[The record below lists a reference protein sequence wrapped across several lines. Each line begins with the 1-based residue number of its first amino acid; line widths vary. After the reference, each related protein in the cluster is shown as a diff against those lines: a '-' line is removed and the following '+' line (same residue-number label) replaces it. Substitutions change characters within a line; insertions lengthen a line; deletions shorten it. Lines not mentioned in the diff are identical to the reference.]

1 MVRFSIMKVYVL
13 IWWFYEGDSN
23 LVNSFEGV
31 FSDYDK
37 AMFRKNEID
46 TTNRELVSTEEAEKR
61 QYEHGSYGGP
71 SYFEIRECII

>member
-1 MVRFSIMKVYVL
+1 MKVYVL

-31 FSDYDK
+31 FSNYDK

-46 TTNRELVSTEEAEKR
+46 TKNRELVSTEEAEKR
-61 QYEHGSYGGP
+61 QYEYGSYGDT

>member
-1 MVRFSIMKVYVL
+1 MKVYVL

-31 FSDYDK
+31 FSSYDK
-37 AMFRKNEID
+37 AMLRKNEID
-46 TTNRELVSTEEAEKR
+46 NRNIIELVSTEEAEKR
-61 QYEHGSYGGP
+61 QHEHGSYGDP